1 MAVMA
6 APSNTEARNKP
17 VIAVRDLCNRF
28 GEHVVHENL
37 DLDLLRGEILG
48 VVGGSGT
55 GKTPR
60 AISGCLARILSS
72 FRHGHA
78 PA

>member
-6 APSNTEARNKP
+6 ASSNTEARNKP

-37 DLDLLRGEILG
+37 DLIRLEVPKEFAEPL
-48 VVGGSGT
+48 V
-55 GKTPR
+55 
-60 AISGCLARILSS
+60 
-72 FRHGHA
+72 
-78 PA
+78 